1 MTSVEVIARAS
12 TKDFEWSPAFRT
24 FFGHV
29 SLFGSKMS
37 VFGSPDVIELKSE
50 KTGDILAFAKQHV
63 DQDHVRYGDTK
74 GLGVLID
81 LNLIPGQGMRFYQ
94 NKV

>member
-50 KTGDILAFAKQHV
+50 KTGDVIAFVAKHV
-63 DQDHVRYGDTK
+63 DQDYVQYDDTK
-74 GLGVLID
+74 GLGINIE
-81 LNLIPGQGMRFYQ
+81 LNLIPGQALKSY
-94 NKV
+94 KT

>member
-12 TKDFEWSPAFRT
+12 TKDFHWSPAFNT

-29 SLFGSKMS
+29 SIFGSKMS

-50 KTGDILAFAKQHV
+50 KTGDVITFVSKHV
-63 DQDHVRYGDTK
+63 EQDYVRYEDTK
-74 GLGVLID
+74 GLGLEIE
-81 LNLIPGQGMRFYQ
+81 LNLIPGQSLKSYEF
-94 NKV
+94 